1 MGLARNLPGMRR
13 KAEELKAGS
22 ISRAEYD
29 RIDSMSRSKMYN
41 IPNYIVSPF
50 QVLILAI
57 CVIILYR
64 LDANE
69 SDAKSDWGVSVVIGF
84 VSALGLIFALPWFVL
99 EKRRPGQT
107 PPANMNIIRAGLWQW
122 GQTAT
127 HIWRLKQTLLYLIGE
142 LLGMWRL
149 EVSDCRLLTP
159 SPLRRVFSD
168 ERFVE
173 YDHYGSRNASE
184 RSPGIRL
191 HQIKLPEHGRMGGPI
206 FRYLCFLAP
215 TTQVQYQLQDHVGC
229 RLFRYRC
236 P

>member
-1 MGLARNLPGMRR
+1 MRR

-50 QVLILAI
+50 QVSILAI

-69 SDAKSDWGVSVVIGF
+69 SDAKSDWGVSVVIAF
-84 VSALGLIFALPWFVL
+84 VSALGLAFALPWFVL

-122 GQTAT
+122 RQTAS

-149 EVSDCRLLTP
+149 RFLT
-159 SPLRRVFSD
+159 V
-168 ERFVE
+168 V
-173 YDHYGSRNASE
+173 
-184 RSPGIRL
+184 
-191 HQIKLPEHGRMGGPI
+191 
-206 FRYLCFLAP
+206 C
-215 TTQVQYQLQDHVGC
+215 
-229 RLFRYRC
+229 
-236 P
+236 

>member
-69 SDAKSDWGVSVVIGF
+69 SDAKSDWGVSVVIAF
-84 VSALGLIFALPWFVL
+84 VSALGLAFALPWFVL

-122 GQTAT
+122 RQTAS

-149 EVSDCRLLTP
+149 RFLT
-159 SPLRRVFSD
+159 V
-168 ERFVE
+168 V
-173 YDHYGSRNASE
+173 
-184 RSPGIRL
+184 
-191 HQIKLPEHGRMGGPI
+191 
-206 FRYLCFLAP
+206 C
-215 TTQVQYQLQDHVGC
+215 
-229 RLFRYRC
+229 
-236 P
+236 

>member
-1 MGLARNLPGMRR
+1 MRR

-41 IPNYIVSPF
+41 IPNYVVSPF

-69 SDAKSDWGVSVVIGF
+69 SDAKSDWGVSVVIAF
-84 VSALGLIFALPWFVL
+84 VSALGLAFALPWFVL

-122 GQTAT
+122 RQTAS

-149 EVSDCRLLTP
+149 RFLT
-159 SPLRRVFSD
+159 V
-168 ERFVE
+168 V
-173 YDHYGSRNASE
+173 
-184 RSPGIRL
+184 
-191 HQIKLPEHGRMGGPI
+191 
-206 FRYLCFLAP
+206 C
-215 TTQVQYQLQDHVGC
+215 
-229 RLFRYRC
+229 
-236 P
+236 

>member
-1 MGLARNLPGMRR
+1 MRR

-69 SDAKSDWGVSVVIGF
+69 SDAKSDWGVSVVIAF
-84 VSALGLIFALPWFVL
+84 VSALGLAFALPWFVL

-122 GQTAT
+122 RQTAS

-142 LLGMWRL
+142 LLGIWRL
-149 EVSDCRLLTP
+149 RFLT
-159 SPLRRVFSD
+159 V
-168 ERFVE
+168 V
-173 YDHYGSRNASE
+173 
-184 RSPGIRL
+184 
-191 HQIKLPEHGRMGGPI
+191 
-206 FRYLCFLAP
+206 C
-215 TTQVQYQLQDHVGC
+215 
-229 RLFRYRC
+229 
-236 P
+236 

>member
-1 MGLARNLPGMRR
+1 MRR

-29 RIDSMSRSKMYN
+29 RVDSMSRSKMYN

-57 CVIILYR
+57 CAMILYR
-64 LDANE
+64 LDANK
-69 SDAKSDWGVSVVIGF
+69 SDAKSNWAVSVVIGF
-84 VSALGLIFALPWFVL
+84 VSTLGLVFALPWFVL

-122 GQTAT
+122 GQTAS

-142 LLGMWRL
+142 FFGDLET

-159 SPLRRVFSD
+159 LLSFFSD

-173 YDHYGSRNASE
+173 YDHYGSRDASE
-184 RSPGIRL
+184 RGPGVRL
-191 HQIKLPEHGRMGGPI
+191 HQIMLREHGRMGGSI

-229 RLFRYRC
+229 RIFRYRC

>member
-1 MGLARNLPGMRR
+1 MRR

-69 SDAKSDWGVSVVIGF
+69 SDAKSDWGVSVVIAF
-84 VSALGLIFALPWFVL
+84 VSALGLVFALPWFVL

-122 GQTAT
+122 RQTAS

-149 EVSDCRLLTP
+149 SFLT
-159 SPLRRVFSD
+159 V
-168 ERFVE
+168 V
-173 YDHYGSRNASE
+173 
-184 RSPGIRL
+184 
-191 HQIKLPEHGRMGGPI
+191 
-206 FRYLCFLAP
+206 C
-215 TTQVQYQLQDHVGC
+215 
-229 RLFRYRC
+229 
-236 P
+236 

>member
-1 MGLARNLPGMRR
+1 MRR

-29 RIDSMSRSKMYN
+29 RIDSMSRSEMYN

-64 LDANE
+64 LDTNE
-69 SDAKSDWGVSVVIGF
+69 SDAKSDWGVSVVIAF
-84 VSALGLIFALPWFVL
+84 VSALGLVFALPWFVL

-107 PPANMNIIRAGLWQW
+107 PPANMSIIRAGLWQW

-142 LLGMWRL
+142 LLGMSRL
-149 EVSDCRLLTP
+149 T
-159 SPLRRVFSD
+159 
-168 ERFVE
+168 
-173 YDHYGSRNASE
+173 
-184 RSPGIRL
+184 
-191 HQIKLPEHGRMGGPI
+191 
-206 FRYLCFLAP
+206 FLI
-215 TTQVQYQLQDHVGC
+215 VVC
-229 RLFRYRC
+229 
-236 P
+236 

>member
-1 MGLARNLPGMRR
+1 MRR

-69 SDAKSDWGVSVVIGF
+69 SDAKSDWGVSVVIAF
-84 VSALGLIFALPWFVL
+84 VSALGLAFALPWFVL

-122 GQTAT
+122 RQTAS

-149 EVSDCRLLTP
+149 RFLT
-159 SPLRRVFSD
+159 V
-168 ERFVE
+168 V
-173 YDHYGSRNASE
+173 
-184 RSPGIRL
+184 
-191 HQIKLPEHGRMGGPI
+191 
-206 FRYLCFLAP
+206 C
-215 TTQVQYQLQDHVGC
+215 
-229 RLFRYRC
+229 
-236 P
+236 

>member
-1 MGLARNLPGMRR
+1 MRR

-50 QVLILAI
+50 QVWILAI
-57 CVIILYR
+57 CVMILYR

-69 SDAKSDWGVSVVIGF
+69 SDAKSDWGVSVVIAF
-84 VSALGLIFALPWFVL
+84 VSALGLAFALPWFVL

-122 GQTAT
+122 RQTAS

-149 EVSDCRLLTP
+149 RFLT
-159 SPLRRVFSD
+159 V
-168 ERFVE
+168 V
-173 YDHYGSRNASE
+173 
-184 RSPGIRL
+184 
-191 HQIKLPEHGRMGGPI
+191 
-206 FRYLCFLAP
+206 C
-215 TTQVQYQLQDHVGC
+215 
-229 RLFRYRC
+229 
-236 P
+236 

>member
-1 MGLARNLPGMRR
+1 MRR

-57 CVIILYR
+57 CVMILYR

-69 SDAKSDWGVSVVIGF
+69 SDAKSDWGVSVVIAF
-84 VSALGLIFALPWFVL
+84 VSALGLAFALPWFVL

-122 GQTAT
+122 RQTAS

-149 EVSDCRLLTP
+149 RFLT
-159 SPLRRVFSD
+159 V
-168 ERFVE
+168 V
-173 YDHYGSRNASE
+173 
-184 RSPGIRL
+184 
-191 HQIKLPEHGRMGGPI
+191 
-206 FRYLCFLAP
+206 C
-215 TTQVQYQLQDHVGC
+215 
-229 RLFRYRC
+229 
-236 P
+236 